1 MINVIGH
8 NKILDY
14 FDKVVQN
21 NNLSHAY
28 IFSGPEHLGKKLVA
42 EVISAKVLGVEINK
56 LTTHPD
62 YLLVEQEINLKTDKL
77 KKNIDVDQIRD
88 VRTFLTQTGFLGGY
102 KIVIIDNAERLNN
115 SSANVILKTLEEPKG
130 KTVLFLITRNYD
142 LFLPTIKSRCQLINF
157 NTVNKE
163 IIKNNIKHNDE
174 VLIDEMVRLS
184 GGKPGMVQN
193 WIQDL
198 ESYNEYKKEVIRFI
212 TLFHRP
218 FYEKL
223 EKIEDIFGKKTDH
236 TDHIAGREKL
246 IKIMDIWQSILRGLI
261 HSNNGL
267 IETKLK
273 LNIGDKTVLKIMNR
287 LGEARLQ
294 LEHNIHPKVLVE
306 QVLLEIP

>member
-1 MINVIGH
+1 MISVIGH
-8 NKILDY
+8 KQILDY
-14 FDKVVQN
+14 FDKVVEN
-21 NNLSHAY
+21 DNLSHAY

-42 EVISAKVLGVEINK
+42 EVISAKVLGVENDK
-56 LTTHPD
+56 LITHPD
-62 YLLVEQEINLKTDKL
+62 YLLVEQDINFKTDKL

-142 LFLPTIKSRCQLINF
+142 LLLPTIKSRCQLINF
-157 NTVNKE
+157 STVNKE
-163 IIKNNIKHNDE
+163 IIKNNIKYNDE

-184 GGKPGMVQN
+184 GGLPGMVQN

-223 EKIEDIFGKKTDH
+223 EKIEDIFGDKE
-236 TDHIAGREKL
+236 DHIAAREKL
-246 IKIMDIWQSILRGLI
+246 IKRLNIWQSVLRGFV

-273 LNIGDKTVLKIMNR
+273 LKISDSIILKIIDR
-287 LGEARLQ
+287 LRDARAQ
-294 LEHNIHPKVLVE
+294 LENNIHPRILVE
-306 QVLLEIP
+306 QILLDIP